1 MTIEKSE
8 PTLTMTLNKRELKW
22 LKDISQNSEPSEQEE
37 QSKIRLSFF
46 VASARALGYAINDD
60 GSATRSISGQFQG
73 D

>member
-8 PTLTMTLNKRELKW
+8 PTLTLTLNAKEIKW
-22 LKDISQNSEPSEQEE
+22 LKDISQNSEPGEPEE

-46 VASARALGYAINDD
+46 VASARALGYAMNDD
-60 GSATRSISGQFQG
+60 GSATRSISNQFQG